1 MALPRPNDLP
11 DVLSARWGNVNDR
24 LSAAPALL
32 AALSGHAG
40 AADSAARVLIVS
52 EFVLRTLLRYPEQF
66 VRRLEQNEWFA
77 PLDPDA
83 LRDRLTFSAAESEA
97 QVLRALRMARQLELA
112 RIAWRDLTGDADLAE
127 SLADLSAVAECCI
140 EAAMRYAMELLTVR
154 YGQPS
159 DQQGEFVNPVVLGM
173 GKLGGGELNFSSDV
187 DLIFLYEAP
196 GTTNGDRPLDNGNF
210 FIKLG
215 QRVIRLLDATTPDG
229 TVYRVDTRLRPFGSA
244 GPLAVSFPALEA
256 YLIQH
261 GRDWERYA
269 YIKAKPVSAARTYQT
284 ELFEQILAPFVY
296 RRYLDYGVF
305 ASLRDMKGL
314 IAQEVARK
322 DMSENIKLGPGGI
335 REIEFIVQ
343 SFQLVRGGQD
353 VTLRGR
359 QLLDV
364 LSRLANR
371 GCLSP
376 AAANELA
383 DAYRFLRS
391 VENRLQALDDQQTH
405 ELPDDPEPRAR
416 LAMAMGCDDWS
427 DLAAQLGRWRTL
439 VEGHFAE
446 LVFKGAQPAGDA
458 AAADNPLRALWESGL
473 EADPGPLLAALGIA
487 HGQAVVEQLRRLRHG
502 GLYQRMDEPSRAR
515 LDHFIPRLVQQLVG
529 QSAPEVTLARLLPL
543 IEAVGRRSAY
553 LALLIENPAALQ
565 RLVNLAERSDF
576 LPAQIVESP
585 MLLDELLDPRIFEQP
600 PSRASLEGDFAQLL
614 AGEPAGD
621 TERLLEAMQRFQRM
635 AVFRIAVADLA
646 GALPLMKVSDRL
658 TDTAELVLEFALAT
672 ARRELTERYG
682 TPLCGDPAAPVA
694 AEFCIIAYG
703 KLAGLEL
710 GYGSDL
716 DLVFLHHGTGTL
728 SETDGAQPLDNQRF
742 FARLTQRLLH
752 FLTIQTRSGRLYEVD
767 TRLRPSGRSGLMVA
781 SLDAFAVYQRRD
793 AWTWEHQAL
802 LRSRSVAG
810 DAGLRALFEQ
820 ERREVLCHHVKRE
833 QLAEDVRAMR
843 ARMRRELS
851 KGGAD
856 RFDIK
861 QDAGGLA
868 DLEFLVDYWVL
879 RSAGDWPE
887 LVTYPDNVRQLEA
900 LERVGLIT
908 SALASELR
916 AIYLAFRRRLHELAL
931 AGGGR
936 VVEASEFRVERDRVR
951 AVWERVL
958 GE

>member
-1 MALPRPNDLP
+1 MALPRPRDLP
-11 DVLSARWGNVNDR
+11 DVLSARWVNVNDR
-24 LSAAPALL
+24 LSAAPELV
-32 AALSGHAG
+32 AALSGHPG
-40 AADSAARVLIVS
+40 AAHSAARVLTVS

-66 VRRLEQNEWFA
+66 VRRLARHEWFA
-77 PLDPDA
+77 PLNPDA
-83 LRDRLTFSAAESEA
+83 LQDRLTFSAEEPEA

-140 EAAMRYAMELLTVR
+140 EAAMRYAMDVLTVR

-159 DQQGEFVNPVVLGM
+159 DERGESVNPVVLGM

-187 DLIFLYEAP
+187 DLIFLYDAP

-215 QRVIRLLDATTPDG
+215 QHVIRLLDAATADG
-229 TVYRVDTRLRPFGSA
+229 AVYRVDTRLRPFGSA

-269 YIKAKPVSAARTYQT
+269 YIKAKPVTTAHTYPA

-353 VTLRGR
+353 VTLRRR
-359 QLLDV
+359 QLLQV
-364 LSRLANR
+364 LPRLADR

-383 DAYRFLRS
+383 NAYRFLRT

-405 ELPDDPEPRAR
+405 DLPGDPELRAR
-416 LAMAMGCDDWS
+416 LAMAMGCDRWS

-446 LVFKGAQPAGDA
+446 LVFKGTQPGGDA
-458 AAADNPLRALWESGL
+458 AVADNPLRALWELGL
-473 EADPGPLLAALGIA
+473 ESDPGPLLADLGVT
-487 HGQAVVEQLRRLRHG
+487 HGEAVVEQLRRLRHG

-515 LDHFIPRLVQQLVG
+515 LDNFIPRLLEQLVG

-565 RLVNLAERSDF
+565 RLVDLAERSDF

-585 MLLDELLDPRIFEQP
+585 MLLDELLDPRILDQP
-600 PSRASLEGDFAQLL
+600 PSRASLKGDFAQLL
-614 AGEPAGD
+614 AGEPPGD
-621 TERLLEAMQRFQRM
+621 TERLLEAMRRFQRM

-682 TPLCGDPAAPVA
+682 TPLCGDPAAPVP
-694 AEFCIIAYG
+694 AEFCIVAYG

-716 DLVFLHHGTGTL
+716 DLVFLHHNTGTL

-752 FLTIQTRSGRLYEVD
+752 FLTIQTPSGRLYEVD

-781 SLDAFAVYQRRD
+781 SLDAFAAYQRRD

-833 QLAEDVRAMR
+833 QLAEDVRTMR

-908 SALASELR
+908 SALASQLR
-916 AIYLAFRRRLHELAL
+916 SIYLSFRRRLHALAL

-936 VVEASEFRVERDRVR
+936 VVAASEFRVERDRVR
-951 AVWERVL
+951 AVWARVL